1 MRNIQV
7 IEGAANA
14 TYDIFAATD
23 EEFGIIFPPG
33 QNVAFFSEVVAQL
46 DQETLGSL
54 FPSLWQRRVPKAE
67 VQGIHGMLFVELDG
81 KKIYYPTRVDEQAR
95 NPDGTPARMHG

>member
-23 EEFGIIFPPG
+23 EEFQTIFPPG
-33 QNVAFFSEVVAQL
+33 QDVAFFSEVVSHLDPAQL
-46 DQETLGSL
+46 ESL
-54 FPSLWQRRVPKAE
+54 FPSLWQRRVPKSE
-67 VQGIHGMLFVELDG
+67 VHGIHGVLFVELDG

-95 NPDGTPARMHG
+95 NPDGTPARLHG